1 MDLPFSTL
9 IIDEAH
15 LVGDWGA
22 SIRPQFLLLG
32 IVRDVLTALNP
43 ALRIIV
49 QSATITLNEDQ
60 ELRRLFSANRM
71 RDLPTVR
78 ENQVRDDLHFR
89 ILRISDDNFI
99 ERAVQVVFDE
109 ASSRPNKWKHAWDDR
124 YDTGSPPFIVYS
136 ATKDVARVHL
146 LPKFKQKFGEKSAA
160 IYDGDTKR
168 GSREKLRLT
177 FKENKVSAL
186 IATSAFG
193 MGIDKPDIWYI
204 AYVGLPHTLKGLYQG
219 FGRAARG
226 SNWSKTTSRESL
238 GGVCSAIIPT
248 RGPRPFRSE
257 LGVAYAAERAWD
269 IIQNSTFI
277 EERGLLISPILSQ
290 LHEVLWKQTRKD
302 LSVYIQ
308 RIRETAKDQDDDEWD
323 VEMVEQAKKN
333 MDLGAS
339 STIETN
345 TKYMLWSLALL
356 QRNDSVKIHGFSPKY
371 CGGLQALDLK

>member
-1 MDLPFSTL
+1 MHELLQNEIDLLCCAPEQLLTPSSRAAWVEIFSRMDLPFSTL

-89 ILRISDDNFI
+89 ILRISDENFI

-160 IYDGDTKR
+160 IFDGDTKR

-219 FGRAARG
+219 FGRAAR
-226 SNWSKTTSRESL
+226 
-238 GGVCSAIIPT
+238 VAIGRKQRHENHWVVFAQLSFQLEVHVRLDPN
-248 RGPRPFRSE
+248 
-257 LGVAYAAERAWD
+257 GVAYAAERAWD

-277 EERGLLISPILSQ
+277 EERGLLISPFFLSCM
-290 LHEVLWKQTRKD
+290 R
-302 LSVYIQ
+302 
-308 RIRETAKDQDDDEWD
+308 
-323 VEMVEQAKKN
+323 
-333 MDLGAS
+333 
-339 STIETN
+339 
-345 TKYMLWSLALL
+345 
-356 QRNDSVKIHGFSPKY
+356 F
-371 CGGLQALDLK
+371 CGNKLERT